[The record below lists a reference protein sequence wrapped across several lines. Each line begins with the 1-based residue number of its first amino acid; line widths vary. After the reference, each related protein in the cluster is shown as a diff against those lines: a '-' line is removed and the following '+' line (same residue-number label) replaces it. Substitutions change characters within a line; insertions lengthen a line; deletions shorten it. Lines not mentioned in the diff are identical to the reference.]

1 MAKSTTQAHVAR
13 LAQQVAELLAIALAG
28 YKSKD
33 LTKDDQEAFV
43 VIIHGTQLHLV
54 TATFRDR
61 TSADRDSL
69 NLRTQKIER
78 RP

>member
-1 MAKSTTQAHVAR
+1 MTMAKSTTRAHAER

-43 VIIHGTQLHLV
+43 VIIHGTQLCLV
-54 TATFRDR
+54 TATFTETGRPP
-61 TSADRDSL
+61 
-69 NLRTQKIER
+69 IEIL
-78 RP
+78 